1 MSLSDD
7 THYGILP
14 NYVGN
19 TKVEVSSE
27 TRYPVFNPAFG
38 KIIAYAPDTPKEEVD
53 LYTESA
59 AAAQEKWGRI
69 PVTERIK
76 VLFRLQQLLVS
87 QTDEL
92 AATLTRE
99 HGKTFEEARAEIGRA
114 VENIEAATSAVYHM
128 MGKNNLEIS
137 SGIDEELYRV
147 PVGVFAAITPFNF
160 PLMVPFWFIPYAVAL
175 GNSIIVKPSE
185 KTPVSMSV
193 AAELFRKAGF
203 PEDVI
208 TVVNGGPKTVDALLD
223 NKLISGCSFVGST
236 PVADYIYKR
245 ATAAHK
251 RVQAG
256 ASAKNFELVMPD
268 ADSGLVV
275 RSLISSFFGNAGQR
289 CLAGS
294 VLVTLP
300 ENHAQVVKA
309 FTDAASKLRLG
320 YGLEKGV
327 DMGPLIRREHL
338 ERVKSYIDL
347 GVDEGAKLL
356 LDGRLKKALDYAE
369 GFFLAPSIFDEVTP
383 DMKICKEEI
392 FGPVASVVTAKN
404 FDDAIDVINSSRYG
418 NASTIFT
425 TNGVYAREF
434 VKRVNTGNIGVNIG
448 VAAPIAFYPFGGF
461 KDSFFGDLHAQ
472 GGEDHALFFT
482 ERKVVV
488 SRWK

>member
-1 MSLSDD
+1 MVLSDD
-7 THYGILP
+7 THYGVLP
-14 NYVGN
+14 NYIGN
-19 TKVEVSSE
+19 RRAEVRSE
-27 TRYPVFNPAFG
+27 TEYPVFNPAFG
-38 KIIAYAPDTPKEEVD
+38 KIIGYAPDTPKEEVD
-53 LYTESA
+53 FCAESA
-59 AAAQEKWGRI
+59 ASAQEKWCRI

-76 VLFRLQQLLVS
+76 VLFRLQQLLVDR
-87 QTDEL
+87 TDEL

-99 HGKTFEEARAEIGRA
+99 HGKTFEEARAELGRA
-114 VENIEAATSAVYHM
+114 IENIEAAASAVYHM

-137 SGIDEELYRV
+137 LGIDEELYRV
-147 PVGVFAAITPFNF
+147 PIGVFAAITPFNF

-193 AAELFRKAGF
+193 VAELFQKAGF
-203 PEDVI
+203 PENVV

-223 NKLISGCSFVGST
+223 NKLISGYSFVGST
-236 PVADYIYKR
+236 PVADYVFKR
-245 ATAAHK
+245 AALGHK

-268 ADSGLVV
+268 ADPSLVIH
-275 RSLISSFFGNAGQR
+275 SLISSFFGNAGQR

-294 VLVTLP
+294 VLVTLL
-300 ENHAQVVKA
+300 ENHCSVVKA
-309 FTDAASKLRLG
+309 FTDAASRLKLG

-327 DMGPLIRREHL
+327 DMGPLIRGDHL

-347 GVDEGAKLL
+347 GLDEGAKLL
-356 LDGRLKKALDYAE
+356 LDGRLKKPLDYPE
-369 GFFLAPSIFDEVTP
+369 GFFLGPSIFDEVTP
-383 DMKICKEEI
+383 DMRICKEEI

-404 FDDAIDVINSSRYG
+404 FDDALDIINSSKYG

-425 TNGVYAREF
+425 SNGVHAREF
-434 VKRVNTGNIGVNIG
+434 IKGVNTGNIGVNVG
-448 VAAPIAFYPFGGF
+448 VAAPIAFYPFGGL